1 MKGLSKL
8 SNSIYTGLVGAVIA
22 AVVAAVLK
30 KVWTKATGDAPPDP
44 RDPDASVR
52 DALVWAGVSGV
63 GVAVARMITARI
75 TAALEPA
82 EEPAPT
88 S

>member
-1 MKGLSKL
+1 MKGLNKL
-8 SNSIYTGLVGAVIA
+8 SNSIYTGVIGALIA
-22 AVVAAVLK
+22 AVVATVLK

-52 DALVWAGVSGV
+52 DALMWAAVSGV
-63 GVAVARMITARI
+63 GVAVARMITTRV
-75 TAALEPA
+75 TAPPEAMAVEP
-82 EEPAPT
+82 